1 MSQDGEYVVSV
12 KWFGQHVSGSPLTL
26 PVTKDLSRQLAK
38 LGLAPI
44 NSQQYIQVFFVLKRD
59 EMETIYLEIKG

>member
-12 KWFGQHVSGSPLTL
+12 KWFGQHVLGSPLTL

-44 NSQQYIQVFFVLKRD
+44 NSQQSLIQVFPFFVLK
-59 EMETIYLEIKG
+59 EMRWKPYIWK